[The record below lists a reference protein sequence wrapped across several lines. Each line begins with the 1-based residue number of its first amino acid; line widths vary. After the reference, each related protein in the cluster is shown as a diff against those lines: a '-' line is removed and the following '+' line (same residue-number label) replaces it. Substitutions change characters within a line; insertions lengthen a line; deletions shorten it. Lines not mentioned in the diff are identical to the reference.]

1 LSRNNQVTR
10 QWFLLQAIEKP
21 GGATIEELVRSL
33 PQDYACHPR
42 TVRRDLE
49 ALGVKFPIYT
59 ESVGGRTRWKLMD
72 GFSRVPA
79 LQFSATELMA
89 LAFTQDLARP
99 LEGTPIKESLDSAL
113 AKAKQALPAEAAEY
127 LQSMQGW
134 FSAGIGS
141 HKNYREHRE
150 KIDQLARAITKK
162 RTVEIRYY
170 AATRDRTSRRKVDPY
185 HIWFAAGALYLIG
198 RCHLRN
204 DVRMFAI
211 DRILSLTVTSLP
223 CQMPLGFNV
232 EDYVRNALSV
242 MRGGELIEVELRFD
256 RQTSAWAK
264 DRIWHPSQKAI
275 INKDGCLTLQLQVA
289 NTPELVG
296 WILSFGAGVRIVQPE
311 DLRNEVLS
319 IAAKI
324 VSQNDPGYPK
334 VIS

>member
-1 LSRNNQVTR
+1 MSRNDQVTR

-33 PQDYACHPR
+33 PPDYTCHAR

-59 ESVGGRTRWKLMD
+59 DPVDGCTRWKLTD

-113 AKAKQALPAEAAEY
+113 IKAKRALPAEAEEY

-141 HKNYREHRE
+141 YKNYREHRE
-150 KIDQLARAITKK
+150 KIDQLARAIAKK

-170 AATRDRTSRRKVDPY
+170 TATRDRTSRRKVDPY

-198 RCHLRN
+198 HCHTRS

-211 DRILSLTVTSLP
+211 DRILALTVTNLP

-232 EDYVRNALSV
+232 EDYVRNALTV
-242 MRGGELIEVELRFD
+242 MRGGELIDAELRFD
-256 RQTSAWAK
+256 RQTTAWAK
-264 DRIWHPSQKAI
+264 DRVWHPSQKATI
-275 INKDGCLTLQLQVA
+275 DKDGCLTLNLQVA
-289 NTPELVG
+289 NNPELVG
-296 WILSFGAGVRIVQPE
+296 WILSLGVGVRVVRPVELNRHIKSVASQ
-311 DLRNEVLS
+311 
-319 IAAKI
+319 IAE
-324 VSQNDPGYPK
+324 QE
-334 VIS
+334 